1 VACEGNNSATEE
13 EEAKAR
19 AAVACAT
26 SDCKREPRACG
37 CTGGV
42 LWD

>member
-1 VACEGNNSATEE
+1 
-13 EEAKAR
+13 
-19 AAVACAT
+19 VACAT
-26 SDCKREPRACG
+26 SDCKREPRACA